1 MEKMNQIEKF
11 DGKDF
16 HVHGKIQIQLLL
28 VEKDLWDIVDGG
40 SVAPTD
46 VDALQKWKVKD
57 KKALAIIGL
66 GLSKPYLH
74 HVDFKKSSNEI
85 WEALNQLFGS
95 KTDNAEINM
104 KQKLYG
110 LKMEEGGDIVSHIS
124 KFRSLMAQLDGI
136 NEKVKPN
143 DAKAILLNS
152 MPKSMSNMVFT
163 LSKLNPSLESIIAT
177 LLDTESKD
185 DEEEEAALAS
195 QS

>member
-1 MEKMNQIEKF
+1 
-11 DGKDF
+11 
-16 HVHGKIQIQLLL
+16 
-28 VEKDLWDIVDGG
+28 
-40 SVAPTD
+40 
-46 VDALQKWKVKD
+46 
-57 KKALAIIGL
+57 
-66 GLSKPYLH
+66 
-74 HVDFKKSSNEI
+74 
-85 WEALNQLFGS
+85 
-95 KTDNAEINM
+95 INM

-110 LKMEEGGDIVSHIS
+110 LKLEEGGDIVSHIS

-163 LSKLNPSLESIIAT
+163 LSKLNPRLESIIAT